1 MVEAVV
7 LINTKIES
15 PQDQVFGNL
24 KEIDGVDKAYTTRHG
39 VYDFVVK
46 VRTKTMNKLRNVV
59 LEHIQKIDA
68 VESTTTLLVAQK

>member
-1 MVEAVV
+1 MAEAVV

-15 PQDQVFGNL
+15 PQDPVFGNL